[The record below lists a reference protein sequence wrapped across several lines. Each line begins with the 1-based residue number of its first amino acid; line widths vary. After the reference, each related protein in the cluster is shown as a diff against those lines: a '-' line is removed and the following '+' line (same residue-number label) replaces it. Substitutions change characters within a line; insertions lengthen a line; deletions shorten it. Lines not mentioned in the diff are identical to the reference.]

1 MSKQELQKFQDEL
14 HISYS
19 QIFVYLSCSLK
30 YRFMYVE
37 QRPYERLG
45 VALPFGRGIHASIER
60 YYRSLMKGQLEPVSI
75 LEELFEDHI
84 STALDHSEIPIL
96 FKKEAPDRDSVIRM
110 GKSLLKTFYENI
122 DLSGMEILAVEMPLS
137 GTLYTDSG
145 ESTDFKV
152 IGVIDLLLQ
161 NQKSELI
168 AVDHKTA
175 SKPYAQASVDDDL
188 QFSSYAYLLASNKYV
203 PVNATVNCRLDALR
217 KLKTPKLEHYYT
229 TRTAAQRK
237 RFAKIA
243 NAVLAGIESGIFI
256 PSKSWFCSDCG
267 FIDACEA
274 W

>member
-1 MSKQELQKFQDEL
+1 
-14 HISYS
+14 
-19 QIFVYLSCSLK
+19 
-30 YRFMYVE
+30 
-37 QRPYERLG
+37 
-45 VALPFGRGIHASIER
+45 
-60 YYRSLMKGQLEPVSI
+60 MKGQLEHLAV
-75 LEELFEDHI
+75 LEELFEEHI

-96 FKKEAPDRDSVIRM
+96 FKKEAPDRDSVITM

-137 GTLYTDSG
+137 GTLYTDNG
-145 ESTDFKV
+145 ECTDFKL

-161 NQKSELI
+161 NQESELI
-168 AVDHKTA
+168 AVDHKTS
-175 SKPYAQASVDDDL
+175 SKPYAQATVDDDL

-229 TRTAAQRK
+229 TRTAGQRR